1 MDFSF
6 LKNPKILA
14 AIVFTVIAIIIG
26 VMFFKNSSKKSSFK
40 RTLISPMNEIE
51 NNPPKDFTQLSE
63 STIDNISLEEPVVP
77 EEIGLA
83 MVYPQ
88 GSGVGMSK
96 NDSNS
101 FEPTNPGPLLT
112 NYTIPESY
120 GESSLADPLGNQ
132 GAGQGSRILK
142 IASTGSQLN
151 YKPVDESLPI
161 NYAAA
166 YEQGEVQD
174 GRVALIN
181 NSQPVNYDEA
191 PYNPDNNLILQ
202 TSPGQ
207 ESTIP
212 NCETTYPNVVKYND
226 FCITE
231 GDIPYG
237 QVVDGKVNPRLV
249 SRWQSFTGDYSRE
262 EALDPI
268 DGVLYPNLAIPVK

>member
-6 LKNPKILA
+6 LKNPKVVA

-26 VMFFKNSSKKSSFK
+26 IIMFNRSSKKSSFK

-51 NNPPKDFTQLSE
+51 NNPPKEFTSLTKD
-63 STIDNISLEEPVVP
+63 TIDNISLEEPVVP
-77 EEIGLA
+77 EEIGLS

-96 NDSNS
+96 SDSNS
-101 FEPTNPGPLLT
+101 FVPGKPGPLLT
-112 NYTIPESY
+112 DYTIPESY
-120 GESSLADPLGNQ
+120 GESSLADPLGNN

-161 NYAAA
+161 NYAVA
-166 YEQGEVQD
+166 YGKGEVQD
-174 GRVALIN
+174 GDVALIN
-181 NSQPVNYDEA
+181 NSKAVNYDEA
-191 PYNPDNNLILQ
+191 PYTPDNNLTLQ

-212 NCETTYPNVVKYND
+212 NCESTYPNVVKYND

-237 QVVDGKVNPRLV
+237 QVIDGKVNPRLV